1 MHKNCHKSYLDSEP
15 ALHKCRVDK
24 FLEVLFAASPE
35 GVKRI
40 YLPQLNRKAI
50 PKNWFRVTETIL
62 HKVSMGKRNS
72 KVVIGASQRVTG
84 DIATVGK
91 FRTKI
96 IRS

>member
-1 MHKNCHKSYLDSEP
+1 MHKNCHKSYLDSKP

-50 PKNWFRVTETIL
+50 PKN
-62 HKVSMGKRNS
+62 
-72 KVVIGASQRVTG
+72 
-84 DIATVGK
+84 
-91 FRTKI
+91 
-96 IRS
+96 